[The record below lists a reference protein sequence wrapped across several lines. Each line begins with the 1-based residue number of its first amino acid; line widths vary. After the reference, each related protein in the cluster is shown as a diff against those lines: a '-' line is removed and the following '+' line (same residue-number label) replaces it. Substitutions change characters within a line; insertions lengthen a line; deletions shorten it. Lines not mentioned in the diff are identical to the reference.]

1 MKSYITDNNNKA
13 ILSEQMKI
21 IELIDADYRL
31 LSIIMRLDITLPF
44 GDISVE
50 QMCRRYDMSPTLFLM
65 ICRVY
70 SDEDYTPDIEG
81 LNIGNMLHLIRF
93 LRASHRYY
101 LDHMIPRIT
110 QGMQRVLGACERRQ
124 SDILRRFY
132 EDYVAEVEAHLA
144 YEETTIFPYVEAL
157 AAGRADGT
165 MHMRSF
171 MANHT
176 DICDK
181 IDDMKSVVIKY
192 LPESC
197 PTQQRCEL
205 MFDIFRMKEDL
216 GKHTRLESTLL
227 APVATNAEE
236 AAES

>member
-1 MKSYITDNNNKA
+1 MEVGRILDNLQHRRGMDHSMDRIPHRHADRAIIRNTAKRGTPNVRRQQYTQIRKMKSYITDNNNKA

-81 LNIGNMLHLIRF
+81 LNIGDMLHLIRVSA
-93 LRASHRYY
+93 ASHRYY

-110 QGMQRVLGACERRQ
+110 QWHAACARRVRKAPERHPAPL
-124 SDILRRFY
+124 LRKLYRRGGG
-132 EDYVAEVEAHLA
+132 
-144 YEETTIFPYVEAL
+144 P
-157 AAGRADGT
+157 
-165 MHMRSF
+165 
-171 MANHT
+171 
-176 DICDK
+176 
-181 IDDMKSVVIKY
+181 
-192 LPESC
+192 SC
-197 PTQQRCEL
+197 L
-205 MFDIFRMKEDL
+205 
-216 GKHTRLESTLL
+216 
-227 APVATNAEE
+227 
-236 AAES
+236 